1 MLSLRDRGFR
11 VSAAGP
17 DESPF
22 QQAGL
27 PYYPFRFE
35 RSMSPMADWTA
46 LGVLSRLVADV
57 RPELVQA
64 FDTKPNLMLPFAAQN
79 VHGVRAVRTIN
90 GLAWLYSSRS
100 LMAMTMRPGYRV
112 LHRFASRSIAATIFQ
127 NREDKSFFERNRM
140 ADERRSWLIPGSGI
154 DIDRFK
160 RAAASGKSPAE
171 LREAL
176 GLNHAEVVIT
186 VTRITREKGIPTL
199 LKAAAMI
206 HEVRPQVHFLLVG
219 PRQSEGSAAVP
230 QSEIDRHAGYV
241 TALGQRSDIPSLLKI
256 ADMFAFPTEY
266 REGVPRALLEAAL
279 SGLPIVATTMPGCS
293 DVVEDGTSGFLVPPR
308 SPHAL
313 AARILD
319 VLRDRDAARA
329 MGARAAEVVRREF
342 SLDLTVTRYA
352 KVYTELLNRPA

>member
-1 MLSLRDRGFR
+1 
-11 VSAAGP
+11 
-17 DESPF
+17 
-22 QQAGL
+22 
-27 PYYPFRFE
+27 
-35 RSMSPMADWTA
+35 MADWTA
-46 LGVLSRLVADV
+46 LGALSKLVADV

-64 FDTKPNLMLPFAAQN
+64 FDTKPNLMAALCDEECSRSACSP
-79 VHGVRAVRTIN
+79 HDKRSR
-90 GLAWLYSSRS
+90 WLFSSRS
-100 LMAMTMRPGYRV
+100 LMAMALRPGYRV
-112 LHRFASRSIAATIFQ
+112 LHRFASRSIPATIFQ

-154 DIDRFK
+154 DIDSFE
-160 RAAASGKSPAE
+160 RAAALGSPPAE
-171 LREAL
+171 LRESL

-199 LKAAAMI
+199 LEAAAMI
-206 HEVRPQVHFLLVG
+206 RKVRPQVHFLLVG
-219 PRQSEGSAAVP
+219 PRQSEGPAAVP

-279 SGLPIVATTMPGCS
+279 AGLPIVATTMPGCS
-293 DVVEDGTSGFLVPPR
+293 DVVADGCSGFLVPPR

-352 KVYTELLNRPA
+352 KSLYRAPKPPGMTRSRRIRGPTPTF